1 MNYRTL
7 RLKIIT
13 GYAYLAIVLVFAAQM
28 VYDSTRSLTDLNNA
42 SERLM
47 ERRNVVDSLVYSM
60 LDAAN
65 AERSVM
71 MGDRAAK
78 GSSRMIKGATECNRI
93 YTMRYLYCPPDSWPT
108 RSDFI
113 CCISGSVVASLVST
127 SMRSSVATRNGLG
140 TQAV

>member
-13 GYAYLAIVLVFAAQM
+13 GYAILAIVLVLAAQM
-28 VYDSTRSLTDLNNA
+28 VYDSTRSLTALNTA

-47 ERRNVVDSLVYSM
+47 ERRNIVDSLVYSM

-71 MGDRAAK
+71 MGDTRL
-78 GSSRMIKGATECNRI
+78 R
-93 YTMRYLYCPPDSWPT
+93 LVDS
-108 RSDFI
+108 
-113 CCISGSVVASLVST
+113 
-127 SMRSSVATRNGLG
+127 
-140 TQAV
+140 

>member
-13 GYAYLAIVLVFAAQM
+13 GYAILAIVLVLAAQM
-28 VYDSTRSLTDLNNA
+28 VYDSTRSLTALNTA

-47 ERRNVVDSLVYSM
+47 ERRNIVDSLVYSM

-71 MGDRAAK
+71 MGDTRQWNRFA
-78 GSSRMIKGATECNRI
+78 SSIAESQRKAMQLKQ
-93 YTMRYLYCPPDSWPT
+93 
-108 RSDFI
+108 
-113 CCISGSVVASLVST
+113 LVSDSVKALRMTRLPT
-127 SMRSSVATRNGLG
+127 SWVPSATMP
-140 TQAV
+140 